1 MGDNNVLEF
10 NSVNDLVEFL
20 NQEDKSTATGNT
32 CCYNIK
38 IQILKE
44 GDADANR

>member
-20 NQEDKSTATGNT
+20 NQEDKNTATGNT
-32 CCYNIK
+32 CCYSIK
-38 IQILKE
+38 IQVMKE
-44 GDADANR
+44 GEAADNR